1 MSRVSWLLGVV
12 VLTAMFS
19 GCRCAPGFQQYADFI
34 DDVNDNPVLWDQWYC
49 PRLDISRAG
58 KPDWCGPVNSRLA
71 PCRCEGTGCWD
82 RADECWRY
90 PQGYPYW
97 YPARTLDLTTHV
109 GPAIEHP
116 PSPAP
121 AAPPASQPPY
131 EEAPAPQLPPA
142 PPPGAPPLPLP

>member
-19 GCRCAPGFQQYADFI
+19 GCRCAPGFQRYADFI

-71 PCRCEGTGCWD
+71 PCRCEGVGCWD

-90 PQGYPYW
+90 PSGYPYW
-97 YPARTLDLTTHV
+97 YPAQTVGMTTHS
-109 GPAIEHP
+109 GSATEHT
-116 PSPAP
+116 PSASP
-121 AAPPASQPPY
+121 AAPVPPAPY
-131 EEAPAPQLPPA
+131 EEAPATSLPPA
-142 PPPGAPPLPLP
+142 PPPVAPPLPLP